1 MILVES
7 SSGEYDT
14 LAKLQELAA
23 TDSESEGEGAAE
35 YGLVESS
42 SPSSGDDGSYH
53 SDNDEIAEYWDPYL
67 YQLQLKAPSPRC
79 IPCVEEVPDRPSY
92 YGEEFHGCISREE
105 TSRLLATTDGNY
117 LVRSGLSHAG
127 SYSLSF
133 VFGGQVRHYRLY
145 YEPQEKC
152 HLVGEKPFDTI
163 EDLVQDGL
171 ITLYMEANNVEDYLQ
186 TARKRTHRLTSSS
199 SSSYC
204 SLPPIS
210 LPRPHPQASARPEPL
225 LEEAEES
232 TPSPP
237 PHSPA
242 VSPAPPL
249 PPLPHEERERS
260 SSASSGPSESN
271 LSYPRPRR
279 PRSYDEVEDI
289 SVSQRSQQ
297 YKQNSFYFHY
307 DKPHSFKLHNYIG
320 LSWCDFCRNFMWGL
334 RNQGYRC
341 KDCGY
346 NVHKQCRAET
356 GLDCQPSR
364 LLVKRVFGVEL
375 TTLVKMHG
383 TKVPVVVSSC
393 IEEIEKRGLSL
404 EGLYRVSGITS
415 EVLRIKKEFDRGRA
429 MEWPVIGC
437 LSSG

>member
-1 MILVES
+1 MSRRRGMILVES

-14 LAKLQELAA
+14 LAKLHELAA
-23 TDSESEGEGAAE
+23 TDSESEGEGAVD

-53 SDNDEIAEYWDPYL
+53 SDNDELAEYWDPYL

-79 IPCVEEVPDRPSY
+79 VPCTAELPDCPAY
-92 YGEEFHGCISREE
+92 YGEEFHGSISREE
-105 TSRLLATTDGNY
+105 TSRLLGTTEGNY

-145 YEPQEKC
+145 YDAEEKR

-171 ITLYMEANNVEDYLQ
+171 ITLYMEANNVEEYLQ
-186 TARKRTHRLTSSS
+186 TARRRTRRLTTSSS
-199 SSSYC
+199 SSYS
-204 SLPPIS
+204 SLPPIT
-210 LPRPHPQASARPEPL
+210 LPRPHPQASAKPEPL
-225 LEEAEES
+225 LEEAEEA

-242 VSPAPPL
+242 LISPPPVSREPSL
-249 PPLPHEERERS
+249 PQEERERS
-260 SSASSGPSESN
+260 RSVSVSSGSSEHSM
-271 LSYPRPRR
+271 RVRR
-279 PRSYDEVEDI
+279 PRAYDEVEDI
-289 SVSQRSQQ
+289 TFGQHRVSQ
-297 YKQNSFYFHY
+297 YKQNKQNSLFYFHY

-320 LSWCDFCRNFMWGL
+320 LAWCDFCRNFMWGL

-341 KDCGY
+341 KDCGD
-346 NVHKQCRAET
+346 NVHKQCRGET

-364 LLVKRVFGVEL
+364 LLVKRVYCVEL

-393 IEEIEKRGLSL
+393 IEEVEKRGTEPTRLYTIAALTSL
-404 EGLYRVSGITS
+404 Y
-415 EVLRIKKEFDRGRA
+415 FY
-429 MEWPVIGC
+429 
-437 LSSG
+437 